1 MYLFIIL
8 SFFLLTRSLK
18 IEPKFCV
25 NCRYFIKPE
34 DGIKNEFG
42 RCSKFPFENPKN
54 LVDGTIRK
62 DDYLYCSTVRALEKC
77 CGKNAINYKKKYTRK
92 LENTNVVEKKKNII
106 EKQ

>member
-1 MYLFIIL
+1 M
-8 SFFLLTRSLK
+8 TRSLK

-54 LVDGTIRK
+54 LVDGIIRK
-62 DDYLYCSTVRALEKC
+62 DDFLYCSTVRNLEKC

-92 LENTNVVEKKKNII
+92 E
-106 EKQ
+106 

>member
-54 LVDGTIRK
+54 LVDGIIRK
-62 DDYLYCSTVRALEKC
+62 DDFLYCSTVRNLEKC

-92 LENTNVVEKKKNII
+92 E
-106 EKQ
+106 